1 MWLSGSLPVQLHQAC
16 AADPPQR
23 ELRCSKSWGRNRKG
37 PCVPVAAA
45 SSHGGHTPI
54 HLLVCLTFVAS
65 GHSKRRIWR
74 TELPL
79 QRRAMKGGVK
89 HRLRA
94 QRAERWSLFPSPAFG
109 DGRAAA

>member
-1 MWLSGSLPVQLHQAC
+1 MWFPPSAAPPNLRWR

-79 QRRAMKGGVK
+79 QQRAMKGGVK

-94 QRAERWSLFPSPAFG
+94 QRAKRWSLFPSPAFG